1 MGLSV
6 LTWVSSYRND
16 RLDSDLEMSLTEREL
31 TAATSSN
38 IYAFLLGF

>member
-16 RLDSDLEMSLTEREL
+16 RLYSDLEMSLTEREL
-31 TAATSSN
+31 TATASGN
-38 IYAFLLGF
+38 IYAFPLGF